1 MCQICQNC
9 KHYVSLT
16 LGRVGAACPAIN
28 EDIGYCY
35 LDLEAGEP
43 FIRKGINYCDDWE
56 FAETNTIRE

>member
-28 EDIGYCY
+28 FDTGYCMSG
-35 LDLEAGEP
+35 DAKTSKP
-43 FIRKGINYCDDWE
+43 FIVKGINYCDDWE
-56 FAETNTIRE
+56 FGGIEDA